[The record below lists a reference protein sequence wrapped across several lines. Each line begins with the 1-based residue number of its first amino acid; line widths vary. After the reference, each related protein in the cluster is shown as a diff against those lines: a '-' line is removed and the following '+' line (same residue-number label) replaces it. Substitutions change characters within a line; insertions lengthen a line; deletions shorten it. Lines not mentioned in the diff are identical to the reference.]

1 MVNLEVIKSVKRLVS
16 LLFFVLVAGTEANSA
31 EVLVKSVHSFSGH
44 GDFVMIG
51 NVNYNFDAAPSNS
64 NQELNNPL
72 KEIDLDQDETTTNS
86 SGGSFCIKGPFCP
99 EDKILYAGLTWSGK
113 VLDENN
119 LDWKKVKFSV
129 NGSEYEDV
137 VSERDTI
144 TEEFNSNVDNKGIYV
159 CHAQVTKYFTS
170 IDLGTDW
177 NVMVANI
184 VTEKGEDRNIPTK
197 FGGWTLTVIY
207 KQKLKE
213 AVQIHYYPL
222 NVFEPSGGNGLN
234 GDDIVMHLALE
245 EKYNGI
251 GDALLG
257 MTTVGGALQATSE
270 GVYVASDSDF
280 SLSDRTSENYE
291 LETSYQ
297 NYLNNSITM
306 RRGCA
311 DNNNVDA
318 EPFDS
323 TIPYSRGYDLHVHRF
338 EPVFDNGG
346 LKFTR
351 LAQGDSVLNLYMRGS
366 VEHHMIADVVVM
378 TGIAQKPK
386 IEAVQTGRDS
396 ANCIIYT
403 VDVNTKENVEDL
415 RNFVLDV
422 ELPDYTVEIK
432 NISISGSLIDRVI
445 ANNENTAIGVNATSS
460 YKYPGNSTRQDTV
473 NGWYRI
479 TSLNSENYVSS
490 IAKRANTNYNNLTF
504 SYSGVIP
511 RDLEGNKALTFT
523 FEAWI
528 DEEMYI
534 NKAKLTGGKTEVV
547 SQSRLDVVGSES
559 GDSSFCYS
567 GPSSLLDL
575 MQNCDEL
582 YGFGGGG
589 GLDGG
594 GLDGG
599 SDDGGSGV
607 NNPPLRIGKY
617 FDFSCSNI
625 PDTVHLDGCAGAC
638 VDTSIIKE
646 LLLKEYNFDVDAN
659 AKEDSLNWLIVKRDS
674 IVDLCQLAIT
684 DRIRRG
690 EANNNIVFCDSANW
704 MEMKRY
710 WEAQPDLEV
719 PDVKGNLYK
728 IFRKDAVDSTY
739 IVDEIFPKIKAII
752 ERPVNLSH
760 LDMYLSHNTDWENDD
775 VTCIRIKNE
784 VYPVLYVT
792 PYNRVEDGGETP
804 TRVTC
809 IDTLYVSVREEIVP
823 KPRLFNGKKLIA
835 DGDTVQY
842 CLEATIDT
850 FTLIKKKKN
859 YDLEPIDST
868 AKMSFLE
875 YELLSDTVYRYV
887 PKMETDEKAIDSFKI
902 VQKNN
907 TGCPGDTF
915 TFFIEILDVKPAL
928 KPTLPT
934 DSIVC
939 WVDESL
945 KDSVVLSVTN
955 TAVVDSMRGEGF
967 DLAWY
972 LIDDINHNDSLLVRD
987 VTSINIPKDSVGRF
1001 GYGVTFYYLGCE
1013 TEMDTFVLDVNA
1025 LPKKLTAP
1033 EISFCQYVEADSAFV
1048 AGKVVRS
1055 NSLENINSMLW
1066 FPAKS
1071 AQFTSEDAISLSSHL
1086 SDFNYSEAGVK
1097 QLIVAP
1103 QSEFGCIGDTTLV
1116 SIEVIETDSSATK
1129 FIGSADSLLLCVGDD
1144 VAPLH
1149 GSIDVVLYDKNAKWY
1164 WFEKGQKTP
1173 VNTLEGLKLGTS
1185 KFMPTNAMENPRY
1198 DTERPFTKDY
1208 QVVRVDSNSCA
1219 SRPSDFKLIV
1229 GDSIHSTPFIG
1240 DTVTLDYTGT
1250 AKLIELCAGEH
1261 PFNKDVLPVKASVNG
1276 FSMEAVKKDNIT
1288 DDCDTTRKYT
1298 PKWFE
1303 WNNKKNDEIT
1313 LPVEKVGVSFYCI
1326 RQQTPVGCYGPWVN
1340 ITILVH
1346 DSLTEKP
1353 TVEAVELCQMD
1364 NSLEVSKFVTNP
1376 TQYNV
1381 HYYDAEKNKIDISEA
1396 VIETDEPGEFLSDLK
1411 NNLFYVSL
1419 YDAETKCESKLV
1431 GLDVTIHQKP
1441 QRPIVTKDSL
1451 YYCMDNQTVDLAQ
1464 ASGTTIYPS
1473 DKHTKL
1479 VWVDSESLVADKRK
1493 QEDYFVHQMD
1503 TISGCVSEQDTVTIF
1518 VEKTFDYVPFDSVTV
1533 CYGESIDLWTKV
1545 VNAITYNRTVITT
1558 ADPQFS
1564 IQQLLGTTPQA
1575 KLTEAEASQIVSLK
1589 QPTEE
1594 SVQRY
1599 LITIYDEVS
1608 GCHQTDTAQ
1617 IRFKALPKLEKIDPV
1632 TKCQEEEFVLPT
1644 PDSDYRFVWQFS
1656 DGTIIVDS
1664 THFSLYES
1672 DVLTLVATT
1681 EDMPFCVDSTHFTIN
1696 INEVPELPLVS
1707 DITLCQGTGK
1717 HSIPYEKVGSAEN
1730 PVENIV
1736 FMWRNE
1742 SGEII
1747 PQYDTEKSFDGKSLK
1762 ENLFGVV
1769 SNTYTK
1775 CESSKEITVTMLQAI
1790 TLGIDDPAPLCQPE
1804 TFDAATYIQQ
1814 YVSSEA
1820 MAIGGNE
1827 PVITDFYSMEGE
1839 TVKMS
1844 ADEMSSLSFS
1854 KNADAV
1860 KYAYKMSDVQGVC
1873 STIDT
1878 FVVTIHPKPAQPLI
1892 EKGEDSLFYC
1902 QDNVPLVVVASDT
1915 SFAKNRKLVWQN
1927 GVTGLEYTL
1936 DAALPTQNLQA
1947 YFKDTVTSCES
1958 EMSEVVAVVASPIVT
1973 RPIGGSDTLVYC
1985 AGEVVDLWS
1994 MGYNSFVADLKHRSS
2009 FVVSSV
2015 KKGVYNVP
2023 QSVLETLTS
2032 TVQDTSTY
2040 LFEVMDTLTKCT
2052 ATNLV
2057 TVIFHQLPDF
2067 MIEGETAICD
2077 NGSIALNVAGDERP
2091 ISYEWY
2097 YGDVLQSTSQ
2107 QYRQTGLTVDTTL
2120 RIVGSLQDLPRCK
2133 TEVSHFIDVMP
2144 NPEKLQEMQ
2153 IDVCQDT
2160 AGAPIA
2166 VNFNRDSHSIGAY
2179 SIRWFNEQGDT
2190 LQMEENLMQ
2199 EITEEGVYL
2208 YRAELIDKNTLCV
2221 GQKSTMTVKVNP
2233 QIRIHWNDP
2242 DTICQPFTYNL
2253 MEALSKAVYGGTNPR
2268 YQYTLSGGDTISNE
2282 TAIAENSMLKV
2293 YYKDDNGCE
2302 LVQPVSVQFFKQPQT
2317 PTLVGDTIVCQS
2329 IGDVYL
2335 SAKKNGTNTLHQ
2347 TFQWKAKSSERLGD
2361 SLALSTENFGTTDY
2375 ELLSVDTL
2383 THCYSEPT
2391 SFTFD
2396 VRKKISYSPV
2406 GLLESCYNVPVDLP
2420 NKVEANYLGS
2430 DEEKHFAYFS
2440 ISPTG
2445 SVSSLSQ
2452 PDNILK
2458 SGNYLVKV
2466 SEKESK
2472 CERMDTVAI
2481 VVYDSLAVSVEGTT
2495 VICQESVVPDLKA
2508 LNAETYI
2515 WRRANGIVSEG
2526 SEFPFAD
2533 AVAESETFRLIGEKK
2548 MGTLFCQ
2555 DSIDVMIT
2563 VNENPQSLMD
2573 TSIVFCQ
2580 DSTATAQ
2587 PISMNRS
2594 TENIAGFSIGW
2605 YDSDDNLLST
2615 EEEITVSI
2623 NKSGIQNY
2631 QVRLTNRTTGCVSK
2645 PTKVEVKVNPQ
2656 IVIDWTDPDT
2666 ICPPNTFNLIEN
2678 LSKSV
2683 WGGTHPIYQF
2693 TTFGN
2698 EKIANETAIDKSGI
2712 YTVHYTDDNGCDM
2725 SYKVNIQFFDR
2736 PAAPTFTAD
2745 TTVCQGIG
2753 EVVVSASKNGVNTLQ
2768 QTFEWTSPN
2777 AVFVGDELAIS
2788 TDHYGVTAYEVRA
2801 IDTLSHCTSEP
2812 VVFNFDVR
2820 QKIGYHN
2827 IGLME
2832 SCYNVPVDL
2841 KSVAEKAYFGNPE
2854 EKLLSYLKI
2863 SNNGNVLGVADPSQ
2877 ILTSGRYV
2885 VRVNE
2890 TESGCFRADTVE
2902 VAVYDSIGVSVEGPL
2917 TICQGDEVEGLVGVN
2932 ADTYTWRRAG
2942 SELESEVFPF
2952 ATSVAQSETFR
2963 LIGEKKIGTL
2973 YCQDSI
2979 DVNITV
2985 NLNPQTLP
2993 DTVLQFCQFEG
3004 GADASVKLDKLARE
3018 GESLQLVWLDGAEP
3032 VSSPNDE
3039 LKLSVQNDT
3048 AFTYYFKQVNTLT
3061 KCESKLSK
3069 AAVTIYPQIRV
3080 ALQDTTTCDPNVI
3093 DLVNLA
3099 KNRAEAEEMTPM
3111 IQAQQYFLLEHG
3123 LKSDVT
3129 SMADRLVKSGVY
3141 EVVYSYQV
3149 DDLVCTGSGGVQLT
3163 FNRQPQKPVIADQ
3176 SYCQNSGDQV
3186 PVGKSS
3192 ADNLR
3197 LIWEDLS
3204 SYPSRVDTLQT
3215 VVSTAIA
3222 GEKEYLVRQIQD
3234 LSGCVS
3240 ENALVKIHVY
3250 PSIHATD
3257 QDTSVCFGS
3266 MVDLNGLAERNYHG
3280 GTEKFSFTTK
3290 NKEGQRYSALE
3301 VDRSGGYY
3309 VYYADSANVCHDT
3322 AEIHIHVDDPI
3333 SLTFDAPASVCSGE
3347 EFSIHVSGADTYLWS
3362 TGEKRNVINVATTI
3376 MEDKVFSV
3384 TATRAFRDVYCYADS
3399 SIVVPVYE
3407 SVRPMSL
3414 TFDTCYGNPIYLED
3428 VVNKYA
3434 ITEQVDTIKNIT
3446 DGLVYSTVHQDLS
3459 KSGEYELYVS
3469 NRYGCKAVFPLTI
3482 TSHKVENLLLTYQQT
3497 PYCYGDSAN
3506 FKVSSDNAAKY
3517 EWISLEDDAWSF
3529 EGEEYDEPLMQSGTF
3544 LLIAT
3549 ENKMGCKDTTR
3560 FDVSVY
3566 EPYEIEITGESN
3578 ACAGNP
3584 INLEIHNYLSQ
3595 IKWQLEDTTIVG
3607 EKSINLIAENTQAY
3621 TVSGVDK
3628 NNCPVHKNGVIQVA
3642 HLQKPKISVENTTIE
3657 NPDYQL
3663 DRENLQVSFYETT
3676 TPNGSS
3682 LYTYY
3687 WDFGF
3692 GITEEQNG
3700 NNMVYN
3706 TYTEEQIRP
3715 NKDIEV
3721 KLLVR
3726 HEFGC
3731 EKSDTAYLKID
3742 PNLFVPNTMYQDGEY
3757 RFMEGYDLQIFDR
3770 VGTLIYEGSDGW
3782 DGTYKGSP
3790 ATEDTYFYALT
3801 YYINGEKQIKT
3812 GYITLVY

>member
-1 MVNLEVIKSVKRLVS
+1 M
-16 LLFFVLVAGTEANSA
+16 F
-31 EVLVKSVHSFSGH
+31 
-44 GDFVMIG
+44 
-51 NVNYNFDAAPSNS
+51 
-64 NQELNNPL
+64 
-72 KEIDLDQDETTTNS
+72 
-86 SGGSFCIKGPFCP
+86 
-99 EDKILYAGLTWSGK
+99 
-113 VLDENN
+113 
-119 LDWKKVKFSV
+119 
-129 NGSEYEDV
+129 
-137 VSERDTI
+137 
-144 TEEFNSNVDNKGIYV
+144 
-159 CHAQVTKYFTS
+159 
-170 IDLGTDW
+170 
-177 NVMVANI
+177 
-184 VTEKGEDRNIPTK
+184 
-197 FGGWTLTVIY
+197 
-207 KQKLKE
+207 
-213 AVQIHYYPL
+213 
-222 NVFEPSGGNGLN
+222 
-234 GDDIVMHLALE
+234 
-245 EKYNGI
+245 
-251 GDALLG
+251 
-257 MTTVGGALQATSE
+257 
-270 GVYVASDSDF
+270 
-280 SLSDRTSENYE
+280 
-291 LETSYQ
+291 
-297 NYLNNSITM
+297 
-306 RRGCA
+306 
-311 DNNNVDA
+311 
-318 EPFDS
+318 
-323 TIPYSRGYDLHVHRF
+323 
-338 EPVFDNGG
+338 
-346 LKFTR
+346 
-351 LAQGDSVLNLYMRGS
+351 
-366 VEHHMIADVVVM
+366 
-378 TGIAQKPK
+378 
-386 IEAVQTGRDS
+386 
-396 ANCIIYT
+396 
-403 VDVNTKENVEDL
+403 
-415 RNFVLDV
+415 
-422 ELPDYTVEIK
+422 
-432 NISISGSLIDRVI
+432 
-445 ANNENTAIGVNATSS
+445 
-460 YKYPGNSTRQDTV
+460 
-473 NGWYRI
+473 
-479 TSLNSENYVSS
+479 
-490 IAKRANTNYNNLTF
+490 
-504 SYSGVIP
+504 
-511 RDLEGNKALTFT
+511 
-523 FEAWI
+523 
-528 DEEMYI
+528 
-534 NKAKLTGGKTEVV
+534 
-547 SQSRLDVVGSES
+547 
-559 GDSSFCYS
+559 
-567 GPSSLLDL
+567 
-575 MQNCDEL
+575 
-582 YGFGGGG
+582 
-589 GLDGG
+589 
-594 GLDGG
+594 
-599 SDDGGSGV
+599 
-607 NNPPLRIGKY
+607 
-617 FDFSCSNI
+617 
-625 PDTVHLDGCAGAC
+625 
-638 VDTSIIKE
+638 
-646 LLLKEYNFDVDAN
+646 
-659 AKEDSLNWLIVKRDS
+659 
-674 IVDLCQLAIT
+674 
-684 DRIRRG
+684 
-690 EANNNIVFCDSANW
+690 
-704 MEMKRY
+704 
-710 WEAQPDLEV
+710 
-719 PDVKGNLYK
+719 
-728 IFRKDAVDSTY
+728 
-739 IVDEIFPKIKAII
+739 
-752 ERPVNLSH
+752 
-760 LDMYLSHNTDWENDD
+760 
-775 VTCIRIKNE
+775 
-784 VYPVLYVT
+784 
-792 PYNRVEDGGETP
+792 
-804 TRVTC
+804 
-809 IDTLYVSVREEIVP
+809 
-823 KPRLFNGKKLIA
+823 
-835 DGDTVQY
+835 
-842 CLEATIDT
+842 
-850 FTLIKKKKN
+850 
-859 YDLEPIDST
+859 
-868 AKMSFLE
+868 
-875 YELLSDTVYRYV
+875 
-887 PKMETDEKAIDSFKI
+887 
-902 VQKNN
+902 
-907 TGCPGDTF
+907 
-915 TFFIEILDVKPAL
+915 
-928 KPTLPT
+928 
-934 DSIVC
+934 
-939 WVDESL
+939 
-945 KDSVVLSVTN
+945 
-955 TAVVDSMRGEGF
+955 
-967 DLAWY
+967 
-972 LIDDINHNDSLLVRD
+972 
-987 VTSINIPKDSVGRF
+987 
-1001 GYGVTFYYLGCE
+1001 
-1013 TEMDTFVLDVNA
+1013 
-1025 LPKKLTAP
+1025 
-1033 EISFCQYVEADSAFV
+1033 
-1048 AGKVVRS
+1048 
-1055 NSLENINSMLW
+1055 W

-1103 QSEFGCIGDTTLV
+1103 KSEFGCIGDTTLV
-1116 SIEVIETDSSATK
+1116 SIKVIETDSSATK

-1144 VAPLH
+1144 VAPLR

-1164 WFEKGQKTP
+1164 WFEKGQKIP

-1185 KFMPTNAMENPRY
+1185 KFTPTNAMENPRY
-1198 DTERPFTKDY
+1198 DTERPFTRDY
-1208 QVVRVDSNSCA
+1208 QVVRVDGNSCA

-1276 FSMEAVKKDNIT
+1276 FSMEAVKKDNIA

-1298 PKWFE
+1298 PKWYE
-1303 WNNKKNDEIT
+1303 WNNKINDTIN
-1313 LPVEKVGVSFYCI
+1313 LSVEKVGVSFYCI

-1353 TVEAVELCQMD
+1353 TVEAVELCQLD
-1364 NSLEVSKFVTNP
+1364 NSLEVSKLVTNP

-1381 HYYDAEKNKIDISEA
+1381 HYYDAGKNKIDISEA

-1419 YDAETKCESKLV
+1419 YDAETKCEGKLV
-1431 GLDVTIHQKP
+1431 GLDVSIHQKP

-1451 YYCMDNQTVDLAQ
+1451 YYCTDNQTVDLAE

-1479 VWVDSESLVADKRK
+1479 VWMDSESVVADKRK
-1493 QEDYFVHQMD
+1493 QEEYFVHQID
-1503 TISGCVSEQDTVTIF
+1503 TLSGCVSEQDTVTIF
-1518 VEKTFDYVPFDSVTV
+1518 VEKTFDYVPFTSMTV
-1533 CYGESIDLWTKV
+1533 CYGEVVDLWTMV
-1545 VNAITYNRTVITT
+1545 SNAITYNRIVITT

-1564 IQQLLGTTPQA
+1564 IQPLLGETPQA

-1594 SVQRY
+1594 SIQRY
-1599 LITIYDEVS
+1599 LITVYDKVS

-1644 PDSDYRFVWQFS
+1644 PNSDYQFVWQFS
-1656 DGTIIVDS
+1656 DGTTIVDS

-1717 HSIPYEKVGSAEN
+1717 HSISYEKVGSAEN

-1736 FMWRNE
+1736 FMWKNE
-1742 SGEII
+1742 AGEVI
-1747 PQYDTEKSFDGKSLK
+1747 PQYDTEKTFEGKSLK
-1762 ENLFGVV
+1762 EKLFGVV

-1775 CESSKEITVTMLQAI
+1775 CESSEEITVTMLQAI

-1820 MAIGGNE
+1820 MTIGGNE

-1860 KYAYKMSDVQGVC
+1860 KYAYKMVDVQGVC
-1873 STIDT
+1873 SAIDT

-1892 EKGEDSLFYC
+1892 EKGEDSLFFC
-1902 QDNVPLVVVASDT
+1902 QDNAPLVVLASDT
-1915 SFAKNRKLVWQN
+1915 SYAKNRKLVWQN

-1936 DAALPTQNLQA
+1936 EENLPTQNLQA

-1958 EMSEVVAVVASPIVT
+1958 ELSKVVAVVASPIVT

-1985 AGEVVDLWS
+1985 AGDVVDLWS
-1994 MGYNSFVADLKHRSS
+1994 MAYNSFVVDLKHRSS
-2009 FVVSSV
+2009 FVVTNV
-2015 KKGVYNVP
+2015 KKGIYNVP
-2023 QSVLETLTS
+2023 QSVLEALTS

-2040 LFEVMDTLTKCT
+2040 LFEVVDTLTKCT

-2067 MIEGETAICD
+2067 IIEGETAICD

-2091 ISYEWY
+2091 ISYEWF
-2097 YGDVLQSTSQ
+2097 YGDVLQSTSP
-2107 QYRQTGLTVDTTL
+2107 QYKQAGLTVDTTL

-2160 AGAPIA
+2160 TGAPIA
-2166 VNFNRDSHSIGAY
+2166 VNFNRDSRSISAY

-2190 LQMEENLMQ
+2190 LQMDENLMQ
-2199 EITEEGVYL
+2199 PITQEGVYL
-2208 YRAELIDKNTLCV
+2208 YKAELIDKNTLCV
-2221 GQKSTMTVKVNP
+2221 GPKSTMTVKVNP

-2253 MEALSKAVYGGTNPR
+2253 MEALGKSVYGGTNPR
-2268 YQYTLSGGDTISNE
+2268 YQFTLSDGDTISNE
-2282 TAIAENSMLKV
+2282 TAIAENSKLKV

-2347 TFQWKAKSSERLGD
+2347 TFLWKAKSSERLGD
-2361 SLALSTENFGTTDY
+2361 SLELSTENFGTTDY

-2406 GLLESCYNVPVDLP
+2406 GLLESCHNVPVDLP
-2420 NKVEANYLGS
+2420 NKVEANYFGS

-2472 CERMDTVAI
+2472 CERMDTVTI
-2481 VVYDSLAVSVEGTT
+2481 VVYDSLAVSIEGTT
-2495 VICQESVVPDLKA
+2495 VICQENVVPDLKA

-2515 WRRANGIVSEG
+2515 WRRANGIESEG
-2526 SEFPFAD
+2526 KTFPFAD

-2631 QVRLTNRTTGCVSK
+2631 QVRLTNKITGCISK

-2656 IVIDWTDPDT
+2656 IVIDWTNPDT

-2683 WGGTHPIYQF
+2683 WGGTHPTYQF

-2712 YTVHYTDDNGCDM
+2712 YTVHYTDDNACDM
-2725 SYKVNIQFFDR
+2725 SYKVNVQFFDR
-2736 PAAPTFTAD
+2736 PKAPAFTAD

-2753 EVVVSASKNGVNTLQ
+2753 EVVVSASKNGVNTLL

-2788 TDHYGVTAYEVRA
+2788 TDHYGVTTYEVRA

-2812 VVFNFDVR
+2812 VFFNFDVR
-2820 QKIGYHN
+2820 QKIGYRN

-2841 KSVAEKAYFGNPE
+2841 KSVAEKAYFGNSE

-2877 ILTSGRYV
+2877 VLASGRYV

-2902 VAVYDSIGVSVEGPL
+2902 IAVYDSIGVSVEGPL

-2963 LIGEKKIGTL
+2963 LIGEKKIGSL

-2985 NLNPQTLP
+2985 NENPQTLP

-3018 GESLQLVWLDGAEP
+3018 GESLQLVWMDGADSI
-3032 VSSPNDE
+3032 SSPNDE
-3039 LKLSVQNDT
+3039 LKISVQNDT

-3061 KCESKLSK
+3061 KCESNLSK
-3069 AAVTIYPQIRV
+3069 ATVTIYPQIRI
-3080 ALQDTTTCDPNVI
+3080 ALRDTTTCDPNI
-3093 DLVNLA
+3093 INLVNLA
-3099 KNRAEAEEMTPM
+3099 NGKANAKDMTPR
-3111 IQAQQYFLLEHG
+3111 IEAQQYFLLENG
-3123 LKSDVT
+3123 DRTDVT
-3129 SMADRLVKSGVY
+3129 ASADRLNKSGVY
-3141 EVVYSYQV
+3141 EVKYSYQV
-3149 DDLVCTGSGGVQLT
+3149 DDLVCSATDGLRLT
-3163 FNRQPQKPVIADQ
+3163 FNRQPQKPVVADQ
-3176 SYCQNSGDQV
+3176 SFCQNTGEKI

-3192 ADNLR
+3192 ASNLR
-3197 LIWEDLS
+3197 LVWEDLS
-3204 SYPSRVDTLQT
+3204 SYPSKVDTLQT

-3222 GEKEYLVRQIQD
+3222 SEKEYYVRQVQD

-3240 ENALVKIHVY
+3240 ENALVKIHIY
-3250 PSIHATD
+3250 PSIEATS
-3257 QDTSVCFGS
+3257 QDTSVCFGNK
-3266 MVDLNGLAERNYHG
+3266 VDLDDMAQRNYHG
-3280 GTEKFSFTTK
+3280 GTEKFSFSTQS
-3290 NKEGQRYSALE
+3290 KEGQTSITQ
-3301 VDRSGGYY
+3301 VVGRSGSYV
-3309 VYYADSANVCHDT
+3309 VYYADSANVCRDT
-3322 AEIHIHVDDPI
+3322 AEINVYVDEEI
-3333 SLTFDAPASVCSGE
+3333 LLAFDAPTSLCSGDDLT
-3347 EFSIHVSGADTYLWS
+3347 IKVVGAETYSWS
-3362 TGEKRNVINVATTI
+3362 TGAKSDVITVPTTT
-3376 MEDKVFSV
+3376 MEDKHFIV
-3384 TATRAFRDVYCYADS
+3384 TGMRAFRDIFCQADAE
-3399 SIVVPVYE
+3399 ITVPVYE
-3407 SVRPMSL
+3407 SVHPMSL
-3414 TFDTCYGNPIYLED
+3414 TFDTCYGNPVYLQD
-3428 VVNKYA
+3428 IVSKYG

-3446 DGLVYSTVHQDLS
+3446 DRLTYSTTQHDLS
-3459 KSGEYELYVS
+3459 KSGEYELYVR
-3469 NRYGCKAVFPLTI
+3469 NQYGCKAVFPLTI

-3506 FKVSSDNAAKY
+3506 FKVSSDNASKY
-3517 EWISLEDDAWSF
+3517 EWISLNDDAWNY
-3529 EGEEYDEPLMQSGTF
+3529 EGSEFNEPLTESGDF
-3544 LLIAT
+3544 LLIST
-3549 ENKMGCKDTTR
+3549 ENTMGCKDTTR
-3560 FDVSVY
+3560 FSVEVY
-3566 EPYEIEITGESN
+3566 KPYEIEISGVSN
-3578 ACAGNP
+3578 VCAGNP
-3584 INLEIHNYLSQ
+3584 INLEVANYLNQ
-3595 IKWQLEDTTIVG
+3595 IKWQFADTVIIG
-3607 EKSINLIAENTQAY
+3607 EKNIQLFPEKAQSY
-3621 TVSGVDK
+3621 RVSGFDIH
-3628 NNCPVHKNGVIQVA
+3628 NCLVQKDGHVEVA
-3642 HLQKPKISVENTTIE
+3642 HLAKPKIFVENSTIE

-3663 DRENLQVSFYETT
+3663 DRENLSVSFHEVN

-3692 GITEEQNG
+3692 GVTEEQNG
-3700 NNMVYN
+3700 NNMAYN

-3721 KLLVR
+3721 RLIVR
-3726 HEFGC
+3726 HEYGC
-3731 EKSDTAYLKID
+3731 EKSDTTFLKID
-3742 PNLFVPNTMYQDGEY
+3742 PNIFVPNTMYQDGEY
-3757 RFMEGYDLQIFDR
+3757 RFMKGYDVQIFDR
-3770 VGTLIYEGSDGW
+3770 VGTLIYEGADGW
-3782 DGTYKGSP
+3782 DGTYKGTP
-3790 ATEDTYFYALT
+3790 ATEDTYFYVLVH
-3801 YYINGEKQIKT
+3801 YINGEKQIKT